1 MEGVQERGTKRS
13 CGEAL
18 LPQRAASGQKNP
30 GALLVDASGA
40 PAASMP
46 EGGID
51 GERPS
56 EGVPTA
62 EGDGADCLLPEQPA
76 AVQLLAKPMEVEP
89 NRENA
94 GAEKQAPPADEGP
107 LAKGEK
113 NIDDD
118 EKEESRKSFSALVN
132 ATCSHRA
139 YPY

>member
-18 LPQRAASGQKNP
+18 LPQRAASGQKSP

-40 PAASMP
+40 LAASMP

-62 EGDGADCLLPEQPA
+62 EGDGADCLLQEQPA
-76 AVQLLAKPMEVEP
+76 VEQLLAKPMEVEP

-94 GAEKQAPPADEGP
+94 GAEKQAEPPADEGP

-113 NIDDD
+113 D